1 MSAAVLRQQVL
12 ALAAAAEQ
20 FDDWDASC
28 DHPKTAEVEFDGVWK
43 CLTPKEQAE
52 LLRLLIQRVDYDAVK
67 ESVSITFHP
76 VGLRSLGQRALAGEL
91 EEALA

>member
-20 FDDWDASC
+20 FDDWDASN

-43 CLTPKEQAE
+43 LVVVWEDGYRTIKIHQ
-52 LLRLLIQRVDYDAVK
+52 RLAD
-67 ESVSITFHP
+67 
-76 VGLRSLGQRALAGEL
+76 G
-91 EEALA
+91 

>member
-43 CLTPKEQAE
+43 LVVVWEDGYRTIKIHQ
-52 LLRLLIQRVDYDAVK
+52 RLAD
-67 ESVSITFHP
+67 
-76 VGLRSLGQRALAGEL
+76 G
-91 EEALA
+91 